1 MPGGENKAENFYA
14 VLGLKS
20 DCRPSEL
27 RNAYKKLA
35 MRWHPDRWSASGN
48 AKLAEESKK
57 KFQAIQEAYSGVYED
72 DDDDGMRDFLGEMMV
87 MMNDSKAQTSGSESF
102 EDLQGLFMEMFEAD
116 LNESHTKPSMT
127 NNCGSKRNCFGS
139 VRMEDMGNQSFM
151 MGTGSSFTVQS
162 FSVGTVIF
170 WCSQKILILVARAK
184 GGMEG
189 DIDDD
194 DDYNYLYLTLEMP
207 REEDLTMWVVGR
219 NNNCSRKIQTF
230 HNHMIVPIGNR
241 HFFSSN
247 DLFFTGLGVCWL
259 IASLKESI
267 LRLGRYLGRHFL
279 MLPLH

>member
-162 FSVGTVIF
+162 FSVG
-170 WCSQKILILVARAK
+170 SEDPNPSSK
-184 GGMEG
+184 GKRR
-189 DIDDD
+189 
-194 DDYNYLYLTLEMP
+194 N
-207 REEDLTMWVVGR
+207 GR
-219 NNNCSRKIQTF
+219 
-230 HNHMIVPIGNR
+230 R
-241 HFFSSN
+241 H
-247 DLFFTGLGVCWL
+247 
-259 IASLKESI
+259 
-267 LRLGRYLGRHFL
+267 
-279 MLPLH
+279 